1 MGTPIGSNEFCKSY
15 WEATLIQEIRT
26 AIPLVCSWPDVQRAL
41 CLFRMCIIS
50 KYNYFLRHSDPR
62 LHYSAEISVL
72 IHQLI
77 QNGLAHILDPLTTDE
92 FPNIISDK
100 IWSQSIL
107 PPKMGGFGI
116 QDPLHTHLPA
126 YIAAASVG
134 TSTYLHLK
142 NVITKAGFK
151 WWFTN
156 QTTTLDHQLRPS
168 IADIQ
173 LSLSETGIGELL
185 NNFKDKYSVKDISIN
200 DLTSQSRLQTSW
212 PPICTPVSNLDLK

>member
-1 MGTPIGSNEFCKSY
+1 MKKASLYTSTCPDEHLSILRSGLPEALKFHTDGVVLVGTPIGNNEFCKSY

-50 KYNYFLRHSDPR
+50 KYNYFLRHSNPR

-77 QNGLAHILDPLTTDE
+77 QNGLARILDSLTTDE
-92 FPNIISDK
+92 FQNILSDK

-107 PPKMGGFGI
+107 PPTMGGFGI

-134 TSTYLHLK
+134 TSSYLHLK

-151 WWFTN
+151 WFTN
-156 QTTTLDHQLRPS
+156 QTTTLDPLLRTFNYP
-168 IADIQ
+168 
-173 LSLSETGIGELL
+173 
-185 NNFKDKYSVKDISIN
+185 Y
-200 DLTSQSRLQTSW
+200 
-212 PPICTPVSNLDLK
+212 LKMA